1 MYPMLWFW
9 SPQLHFPWS
18 GGVAQQIGLD
28 RFFDAIP
35 PKAGDGEIEH
45 KAFDVAS
52 YGRQLGWISE
62 ILLDLAATHPPKSDD
77 GRKALARLTEAN
89 RKIQQLKPDRGT
101 DGHAMTAQDIEDAIV
116 KLRGRDGEQFR
127 QLGERL
133 PPLLLQ
139 SGA

>member
-9 SPQLHFPWS
+9 APQVHFPWS

-52 YGRQLGWISE
+52 YGSQLGWISE
-62 ILLDLAATHPPKSDD
+62 ILLDMASANPPKSDQAQE
-77 GRKALARLTEAN
+77 ALLSLHLAN
-89 RKIQQLKPDRGT
+89 EKIQQLKPGRGT
-101 DGHAMTAQDIEDAIV
+101 DRHAMTAQDIEDAIV

-133 PPLLLQ
+133 PPLLKG
-139 SGA
+139 GA